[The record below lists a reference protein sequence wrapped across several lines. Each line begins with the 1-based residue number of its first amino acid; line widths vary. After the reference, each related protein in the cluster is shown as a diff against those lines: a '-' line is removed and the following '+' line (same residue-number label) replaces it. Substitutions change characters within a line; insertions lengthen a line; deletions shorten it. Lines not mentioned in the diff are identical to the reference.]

1 MEYETLGAMAIMLRL
16 PWPRRATTAAGRPA
30 GRMTR
35 IRSLLLS
42 RLNLILLLPEQT
54 LAAPSHAA
62 WLIATP
68 VIKSTT
74 VAGYRWRP
82 GTGANRSAAARTLQE
97 WRGKLR

>member
-1 MEYETLGAMAIMLRL
+1 
-16 PWPRRATTAAGRPA
+16 
-30 GRMTR
+30 MTR

-42 RLNLILLLPEQT
+42 RLILLLPEQT

-62 WLIATP
+62 RLIATTAMRLIATP
-68 VIKSTT
+68 AIKGTT
-74 VAGYRWRP
+74 VAGHRWLP